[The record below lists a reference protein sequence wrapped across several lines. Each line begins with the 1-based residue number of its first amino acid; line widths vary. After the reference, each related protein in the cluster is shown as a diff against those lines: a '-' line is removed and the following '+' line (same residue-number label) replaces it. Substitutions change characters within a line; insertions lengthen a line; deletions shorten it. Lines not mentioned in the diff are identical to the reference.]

1 MFFFGSALLHMYK
14 EDNFDLKVSETDVA
28 PGSVSLITPGHPR
41 IPQDTPGQHYLYV
54 QYII

>member
-1 MFFFGSALLHMYK
+1 MFSCEIWL
-14 EDNFDLKVSETDVA
+14 FD
-28 PGSVSLITPGHPR
+28 SVSLITPGHPR